1 MNSKKKLILKKASE
15 LGFEVAKFTSPS
27 ISRKIQ
33 ENYKIFL
40 KKNLHGQMQWMERH
54 YYKKKNPKNLWC
66 DVKSILIL
74 GLNYGPNLNPLKA
87 NKKKNI
93 ANISVY
99 AQNVDYHLIIQK
111 KLNHFIKWFDSH
123 LKLKVKTF
131 VDTAPVFEKPLA
143 QKAGLGWQ
151 GKHTNIVSKRYGSWL
166 FLSEIFLPI
175 KIESDKEEI
184 DNCGS
189 CKDCIIVCPTNAFID
204 EYKIDARKCISYL
217 TIEHKG
223 PFPMSL
229 REGIGNKIYGCDDCL
244 SVCPWNKFSTPNKIT
259 EFQPKINLKQ
269 PQISYFLNFSEKK
282 FVEEFRKSPIRR
294 IGWISFLRNVIIVA
308 GNSKDKTL
316 ISKIKRHLNNENPI
330 IRGSSIWSL
339 GKLMSNQE
347 KRKLKIK
354 QPLDNEKSD
363 YVLFEWENFTLK

>member
-1 MNSKKKLILKKASE
+1 
-15 LGFEVAKFTSPS
+15 
-27 ISRKIQ
+27 
-33 ENYKIFL
+33 
-40 KKNLHGQMQWMERH
+40 
-54 YYKKKNPKNLWC
+54 
-66 DVKSILIL
+66 
-74 GLNYGPNLNPLKA
+74 
-87 NKKKNI
+87 
-93 ANISVY
+93 
-99 AQNVDYHLIIQK
+99 
-111 KLNHFIKWFDSH
+111 
-123 LKLKVKTF
+123 
-131 VDTAPVFEKPLA
+131 
-143 QKAGLGWQ
+143 
-151 GKHTNIVSKRYGSWL
+151 
-166 FLSEIFLPI
+166 
-175 KIESDKEEI
+175 
-184 DNCGS
+184 
-189 CKDCIIVCPTNAFID
+189 
-204 EYKIDARKCISYL
+204 
-217 TIEHKG
+217 
-223 PFPMSL
+223 MSL

-244 SVCPWNKFSTPNKIT
+244 SVCPWNKFSNPNKIA

-354 QPLDNEKSD
+354 QLLDNEKSD